1 MSHNCQLPSVLASL
15 SLYCVIT
22 TTQPLQLYPADD
34 SAHPHIIFRLRAA
47 AVHAKI
53 SQLRCTS
60 ENIDTDPRRWTDW
73 VLAFGETISS
83 ETRNLFRDQHP
94 IIIALRRHNATFTMR
109 HRDNNTTLP
118 TLVTGF
124 IILVD
129 QSHHGGTRTS
139 FD

>member
-60 ENIDTDPRRWTDW
+60 ENVDMDPDDGRTAFLQRFSIACYAERCISCSKSVRLSVRLSVTRW
-73 VLAFGETISS
+73 
-83 ETRNLFRDQHP
+83 H
-94 IIIALRRHNATFTMR
+94 
-109 HRDNNTTLP
+109 
-118 TLVTGF
+118 
-124 IILVD
+124 
-129 QSHHGGTRTS
+129 
-139 FD
+139 